1 MGASMWD
8 YIVPF
13 QPRLETALEAL
24 RQRVFREHEYYFV
37 PDDDGAWPATME
49 QLWSDEDVR
58 VTGTHSTVIELHSR
72 RLAGWAI
79 ADPMRTDLVIDALN
93 AAQRTRGSLAGAI
106 FHSDHGNTRRNPSL
120 QPALRPG
127 SGSR

>member
-1 MGASMWD
+1 MWD

-58 VTGTHSTVIELHSR
+58 VTGTHSTVIDLHSR

-79 ADPMRTDLVIDALN
+79 ADYMRTDLVIDALN